1 MLVTGPMLSAT
12 TSTLR
17 ENSPLEVS
25 PKQGMPWAWTPKD
38 IVERMKSP
46 KRQVGKDEAGRQGMV
61 AKRIWHLE
69 YGQNNPPKLYNQP
82 INL

>member
-1 MLVTGPMLSAT
+1 
-12 TSTLR
+12 
-17 ENSPLEVS
+17 
-25 PKQGMPWAWTPKD
+25 
-38 IVERMKSP
+38 MKSP

-69 YGQNNPPKLYNQP
+69 YGQNNPPKLYNQT